1 MLSIV
6 ELIAGVSILL
16 ASGFILIF
24 IKETVLHQTN
34 DSSSKL
40 ELESSKNKKSFIPIN
55 MDLITEGDVK
65 KDAEKGREKRKK
77 LEAFRL
83 RNQFYQIK

>member
-6 ELIAGVSILL
+6 ELIGGVSVLM

-40 ELESSKNKKSFIPIN
+40 ELKSSQNKESFIQID
-55 MDLITEGDVK
+55 MDLITDGSVQ
-65 KDAEKGREKRKK
+65 KDSERIKEKRKK

-83 RNQFYQIK
+83 RNKFYQIK